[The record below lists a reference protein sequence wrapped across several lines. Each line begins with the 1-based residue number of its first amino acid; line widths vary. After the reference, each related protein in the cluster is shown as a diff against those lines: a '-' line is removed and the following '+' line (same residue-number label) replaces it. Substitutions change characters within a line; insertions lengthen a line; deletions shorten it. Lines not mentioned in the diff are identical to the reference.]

1 MAEVERIRVGLL
13 GCGTVG
19 TGVLQILRDN
29 AADIEARLGVPV
41 EVVRIAVSDTSK
53 ARDAVVPRALLT
65 DDVAV
70 VLNDPSIQVVAEVIG
85 GYEPARTHSLE
96 ALRQG
101 KHVVTANKAL
111 LARHGAELFRAG
123 DAAQRDVIF
132 EASVGGGIPVIR
144 TLREGLASEHIDTLR
159 AIINGTSNYILTEMS
174 DGAAYRDALETA
186 QALGYAEADPT
197 MDVGGV
203 DAAQKLSIL
212 IALCWGAQIG
222 FEDIPTQ
229 GLDTASQVDMAYAEG
244 FGYTI
249 KPLAIAR
256 AHADGIEARVAPGL
270 VAQDAMLGSVMG
282 AFNAVHVE
290 SQALGPVLMYGQGAG
305 MLPTAAAV
313 VSDIIELG
321 RNILRGTSG
330 RLPHIAFHE
339 ALVPSLSLRSAA
351 DSECPFYLRFGVADE
366 PGVLAALTG
375 ALGARG
381 VSISRMVQET
391 GDGADHVD
399 VVMLSHVA
407 REGDVVEALE
417 VIDALPCVKQPSR
430 FLRIEVPREAAA

>member
-1 MAEVERIRVGLL
+1 MPEKKSIRVGLL

-19 TGVLQILRDN
+19 TGVLRILRDN

-41 EVVRIAVSDTSK
+41 EVVRIAVADRTK
-53 ARDAVVPRALLT
+53 QRDEVVPAPLLT
-65 DDVAV
+65 EAASQVIGDPTIDV
-70 VLNDPSIQVVAEVIG
+70 IAEVIG
-85 GYEPARTHSLE
+85 GYEPARTHLLS
-96 ALRQG
+96 ALAEG

-123 DAAQRDVIF
+123 DAAGRDLIF

-144 TLREGLASEHIDTLR
+144 TLREGLASEHIDAIR
-159 AIINGTSNYILTEMS
+159 AIINGTSNYILTEMA
-174 DGAAYRDALETA
+174 DGAAYRDALESA
-186 QALGYAEADPT
+186 QELGYAEADPT

-212 IALCWGAQIG
+212 ISLCWGAQIS

-229 GLDTASQVDMAYAEG
+229 GLDTASQIDMAYAEA

-249 KPLAIAR
+249 KPLAVAR
-256 AHADGIEARVAPGL
+256 AHADGIEARVAPAL
-270 VAQDAMLGSVMG
+270 VDARAMLGSVQG
-282 AFNAVHVE
+282 AFNAVHIE
-290 SQALGPVLMYGQGAG
+290 SDALGPVLLYGQGAG

-321 RNILRGTSG
+321 RSILGGASG
-330 RLPHIAFHE
+330 RLPHMAFHE
-339 ALVPSLSLRSAA
+339 ALVRPLALRPAG

-366 PGVLAALTG
+366 PGVLASLSG

-391 GDGADHVD
+391 AEGTDHVD

-407 REGDVVEALE
+407 REGDVVAALE
-417 VIDALPCVKQPSR
+417 AIDTMDCVRHPSR
-430 FLRIEVPREAAA
+430 FLRIEVPA